1 MNVGLLLITH
11 NRLGTQLLQ
20 TAISI
25 LGETPINI
33 AAIDVPGD
41 CNPEEVLQQAAATC
55 EQLDQGRGVLILTDL
70 YGSTPSNIAARLL
83 EDHHVLIISGANVP
97 MLIRILNYPSCTLE
111 ELGSRA
117 LTGARE
123 GVVLTASQPV
133 S

>member
-20 TAISI
+20 TAMSI

-41 CNPEEVLQQAAATC
+41 CNPEEVLQQATATC
-55 EQLDQGRGVLILTDL
+55 EQLDQGGGVLILTDL

-83 EDHHVLIISGANVP
+83 DDHNVVIISGANVP

-111 ELGSRA
+111 ELGNRA

-123 GVVLTASQPV
+123 GVVITASQPV